1 MVNQTIRL
9 IDKSELENVLLSQLT
24 LSPRVTRTF
33 VDFCIEEKAFRLG
46 NMKRPFWSCLE
57 KFLPCQGWLYVWMSP
72 I

>member
-24 LSPRVTRTF
+24 LSPRVTRT
-33 VDFCIEEKAFRLG
+33 VKKAFRLG